1 VDVKRGLGPRASGLG
16 LLVVVACSGSKTKVA
31 AVDDARGLRHG
42 DAAVAAPKDADV
54 PVDPTK
60 LGDVQIRVEW
70 KDVPTEARAEPGR
83 TSCGTPRL
91 PSVTPTTTWGI
102 PDVFVQLDATGK
114 PAPRALRIA
123 FADCALS
130 PRVGVASTLSVASE
144 TETPAKVA
152 LIKVGA
158 LPFGGDVKDTTVH
171 HVYLPTA
178 GHEVDLGA
186 EPNAIYRLGAGPEMA
201 WFVASDNPFI
211 AVTEANGNVTLR
223 DVPAGTHTVTAW
235 LPPRAEQPGR
245 IGHGK
250 ITVTQ
255 GALAEITLELTKP

>member
-1 VDVKRGLGPRASGLG
+1 MDLARVSMTLA
-16 LLVVVACSGSKTKVA
+16 LLAACSGSKAKV
-31 AVDDARGLRHG
+31 VDDARGLHHG
-42 DAAVAAPKDADV
+42 DAAAPAPKDADV

-83 TSCGTPRL
+83 TSCGTPSA

-102 PDVFVQLDATGK
+102 PDVFVQIDATGK
-114 PAPRALRIA
+114 PAPRTLRIA

-130 PRVGVASTLSVASE
+130 PRVGVASTLTVVSE

-158 LPFGGDVKDTTVH
+158 LPFGGKVTDTTVH

-178 GHEVDLGA
+178 GHEIDLGA
-186 EPNAIYRLGAGPEMA
+186 EPNAIYRLAAGGEFA

-211 AVTEANGNVTLR
+211 AVTEANGTATLR
-223 DVPAGTHTVTAW
+223 DVPAGTHEVTAF
-235 LPPRAEQPGR
+235 LPSRGGQPGR

-255 GALAEITLELTKP
+255 GALAEITLELMQP